1 MSFWEDSSP
10 AVKGILVVGVL
21 ALVYLLVARFA
32 GLVPFS
38 CPNEGS
44 CSGVLC
50 LECEAP
56 PETQQRGFRTENA
69 VPPDETAEE

>member
-32 GLVPFS
+32 QIVPFS
-38 CPNEGS
+38 CPNEGT
-44 CSGVLC
+44 CSGILC
-50 LECEAP
+50 LDCEAP
-56 PETQQRGFRTENA
+56 PDTQQRGFQRDNA
-69 VPPDETAEE
+69 IPPEEAAQ